1 MQALTR
7 SELEIM
13 TVLWEAG
20 RPLSRAEIIEF
31 SPKKTWKASSIHIM
45 LNGLLDKGAI
55 EVAGFTK
62 IGTHYGR
69 TFAPTMD
76 EAQYAVS
83 QIRNLSAWQ
92 KAPAQTAQNVIS
104 ELLGSA
110 ELEDETLDALE
121 ALLQKKRKH

>member
-45 LNGLLDKGAI
+45 LNGMLEKGAI
-55 EVAGFTK
+55 EVAGFAK
-62 IGTHYGR
+62 IGSHYGR
-69 TFAPTMD
+69 TFVPTLD

-83 QIRNLSAWQ
+83 QIQNLSAWQ
-92 KAPAQTAQNVIS
+92 RSPSQTVQNVIS
-104 ELLGSA
+104 KLLGSA
-110 ELEDETLDALE
+110 ELEDDTLDQLE
-121 ALLQKKRKH
+121 ALLQKKRRP